1 MSPAEDPPTPAV
13 AKPVPG
19 LSSAGASATTSTE
32 TSPSVTSDSLPP
44 HPVPE
49 PVGPGTAA
57 LAMLT
62 SALWGGTPTAIR
74 FATDS
79 LPPVMVAAIRFGLAA
94 LFMLFWIRWEGV
106 GLRIRRSQ
114 WQPILGASL
123 LLFVQI
129 VTFNWG
135 VAGSNSSHGSLF
147 INTFLFWVGPIEH
160 FVTKTDR
167 LTSRKT
173 LGLLIAGL
181 ASLGVLASDAR
192 PAAAPPRDE
201 VTLAGDLILLL
212 SGLLLGIKIVY
223 TKWAVRR
230 VEPGKLIF
238 WHDVFGT
245 ALFLAYSVLFETT
258 RGREL
263 TTPAVWG
270 LLYQGILVG
279 GFCFAIQAVQLK
291 HHSAS
296 QIAVFSASTPLFG
309 IVFGWLLR
317 GDPLSWWLLAA
328 TIGVGWGILLVT
340 RSDSETTG

>member
-1 MSPAEDPPTPAV
+1 MTPAEEPRSPSPPTVAAAPPTPA
-13 AKPVPG
+13 
-19 LSSAGASATTSTE
+19 
-32 TSPSVTSDSLPP
+32 
-44 HPVPE
+44 
-49 PVGPGTAA
+49 PVGPGTAV

-106 GLRIRRSQ
+106 GLRIHRQQ
-114 WQPILGASL
+114 WRPIGGASL

-135 VAGSNSSHGSLF
+135 VAASNSSHGSLF

-160 FVTKTDR
+160 FITRTDR
-167 LTSRKT
+167 LTPRKT
-173 LGLLIAGL
+173 LGLLIAGV
-181 ASLGVLASDAR
+181 ASLGVLAADGR
-192 PAAAPPRDE
+192 GPATAAVPRDE
-201 VTLAGDLILLL
+201 VTLTGDLVLLL

-223 TKWAVRR
+223 TKLAVRT

-245 ALFLAYSVLFETT
+245 GLFLAYSGLFESLG
-258 RGREL
+258 GREL
-263 TTPAVWG
+263 TAPAMWG
-270 LLYQGILVG
+270 LLYQGLLVG
-279 GFCFAIQAVQLK
+279 GFCFAVQAVQLK

-296 QIAVFSASTPLFG
+296 QISVFSASTPLFG

-317 GDPLSWWLLAA
+317 GDPVSWWLLVAA
-328 TIGVGWGILLVT
+328 LGVGWGILLVT
-340 RSDSETTG
+340 RAESRATRNG

>member
-1 MSPAEDPPTPAV
+1 MTPAEDPQSPESPQLTRAVGRGAAPSAAPPEENLSRRSGPA
-13 AKPVPG
+13 
-19 LSSAGASATTSTE
+19 
-32 TSPSVTSDSLPP
+32 
-44 HPVPE
+44 

-106 GLRIRRSQ
+106 GLRIRREQ
-114 WQPILGASL
+114 WKPILGASL

-181 ASLGVLASDAR
+181 ASFGVLATDTR
-192 PAAAPPRDE
+192 PSSALPRDE
-201 VTLAGDLILLL
+201 VTLAGDLVLLL

-223 TKWAVRR
+223 TKWAVRQ

-245 ALFLAYSVLFETT
+245 ALFLAYSGLFETT

-263 TTPAVWG
+263 TPPAVWG

-279 GFCFAIQAVQLK
+279 GLCFAIQAVQLK

-328 TIGVGWGILLVT
+328 TVGVGWGILLVT
-340 RSDSETTG
+340 RREPETSPGTG

>member
-1 MSPAEDPPTPAV
+1 MIRAEDPHSPPTP
-13 AKPVPG
+13 P
-19 LSSAGASATTSTE
+19 LAGGSPPATA
-32 TSPSVTSDSLPP
+32 PP
-44 HPVPE
+44 A

-74 FATDS
+74 FATDA

-94 LFMLFWIRWEGV
+94 LFMLWWIRWEGV
-106 GLRIRRSQ
+106 GLRIRPPQ
-114 WQPILGASL
+114 WRPILGASL

-160 FVTKTDR
+160 FITHTDR
-167 LTSRKT
+167 LTPRKT

-181 ASLGVLASDAR
+181 ASLGVLAADGR
-192 PAAAPPRDE
+192 GPALAATPRDE
-201 VTLAGDLILLL
+201 VTLTGDLVLLL

-223 TKWAVRR
+223 TKLAVRQ

-245 ALFLAYSVLFETT
+245 ALFLAYSGLFATT

-263 TTPAVWG
+263 TTPAIWG

-296 QIAVFSASTPLFG
+296 QISVFSAATPLFG

-328 TIGVGWGILLVT
+328 ALGVGWGILLVT
-340 RSDSETTG
+340 RAETRDPATK

>member
-1 MSPAEDPPTPAV
+1 MNKAEDPHSLPTPPTSV
-13 AKPVPG
+13 
-19 LSSAGASATTSTE
+19 GAAPPAAT
-32 TSPSVTSDSLPP
+32 PA
-44 HPVPE
+44 

-57 LAMLT
+57 LALLT

-106 GLRIRRSQ
+106 GLQIRRDQ
-114 WQPILGASL
+114 WRPILGASL

-160 FVTKTDR
+160 FITRTDR
-167 LTSRKT
+167 LTLRKT
-173 LGLLIAGL
+173 LGLVLAGL
-181 ASLGVLASDAR
+181 ASLGVLAADGRGTSLASV
-192 PAAAPPRDE
+192 PRDE
-201 VTLAGDLILLL
+201 VTLAGDLVLLL

-223 TKWAVRR
+223 TKLAVRR

-245 ALFLAYSVLFETT
+245 ALFLVYSGMFETT
-258 RGREL
+258 SGRAL
-263 TTPAVWG
+263 TAPAIWG

-296 QIAVFSASTPLFG
+296 QIAVFSAATPLFG
-309 IVFGWLLR
+309 IVFGWWLR

-328 TIGVGWGILLVT
+328 SAGVGWGILLVT
-340 RSDSETTG
+340 RAATKARAAG